1 MIIWFKNLPVGKKF
15 LYTFASLLTLILI
28 ISYTSYSGIHNLKT
42 NLDQAEIRLR
52 SYELLLQVDRDL
64 QQTLVAERSLI
75 YTKVGTPKFDEYL
88 KAHQENLQQSAERW
102 QKYIGLI
109 QTEKEKNLVNE
120 YNGLRVKWENLTNA
134 VVEKLKSG
142 DTTSIKNALEESEG
156 VAATAFEDCRNII
169 DQLTGINDE
178 FSAAEL
184 VENEKTYDGS
194 ITTLIIMTI
203 IVFVLSFLVGRFL
216 TNAIKMPL
224 EKAKMMMQNLAKGN
238 LKTRLRLDIK
248 DEIGDMANAM
258 DNMADNLA
266 NKMKELHKISEGE
279 LDVSFSNY
287 NSDDEIT
294 PSFERIVKTL
304 ESLKDEILKLNKE
317 AKNGNLSFRGDS
329 NKFKGVYSNLVAG
342 VNETVDSLMTPIK
355 EGADVLKV
363 LAKGDLTVRMTGNY
377 FGDHQL
383 IKNNINAVADSLGS
397 ALSEVNQA
405 SLAAASAANQISAS
419 TEEMASGSQELA
431 SQVTEIAGA
440 VEEMTKTIYE
450 STKNTGTVAE
460 KSKLASQRVQ
470 KGVERVN
477 DTKTGMQR
485 IVKSATK
492 TGEIIANLAKQTEQI
507 GQITQVIDE
516 IADQTN
522 LLALNAA
529 IEAARAGEQ
538 GRGFAVVAD
547 EVRKLAERTTKATK
561 EIADTIKTIQTGVL
575 DANNSMQEAQTSVIE
590 GMKLTDDVS
599 NSLFA
604 IMENTNDVTDLATQ
618 VSAASEELSAT
629 SEQISKSIENISS
642 VTQESASG
650 VQQIARAAED
660 LNRLT
665 ENLQALV
672 VSFKVEE
679 RGIIKR

>member
-1 MIIWFKNLPVGKKF
+1 MIYWFKNLPVGKKF
-15 LYTFASLLTLILI
+15 FYTFATLLLLIFI
-28 ISYTSYSGIHNLKT
+28 ISYSSYNGIYNLKSS
-42 NLDQAEIRLR
+42 LDQSEVRLR

-64 QQTLVAERSLI
+64 QQALVAERSLI
-75 YTKVGTPKFDEYL
+75 HTQISSPKFDEYVN
-88 KAHQENLQQSAERW
+88 AHQENIQQARDRW
-102 QKYIGLI
+102 QKYILLI
-109 QTEKEKNLVNE
+109 QTDKEKALVNE
-120 YNGLRVKWENLTNA
+120 YNSLVQKWEALTSS
-134 VVEKLKSG
+134 VISKLR
-142 DTTSIKNALEESEG
+142 TSDSTGRNDAIQESEG
-156 VAATAFEDCRNII
+156 AAAVAFEECRDVI
-169 DQLTGINDE
+169 DKLTGVNDE

-184 VENEKTYDGS
+184 VKNEETYS
-194 ITTLIIMTI
+194 SSLTTLLVIAAIS
-203 IVFVLSFLVGRFL
+203 FLLSFFVGRFL
-216 TNAIKMPL
+216 TNSIKDPL
-224 EKAKMMMQNLAKGN
+224 EKAKVMMQNLAKGN
-238 LKTRLRLDIK
+238 LKTRLKLDIK
-248 DEIGDMANAM
+248 DEIGEMANAM

-266 NKMKELHKISEGE
+266 DKMNQLHKISEGN
-279 LDVSFSNY
+279 LNVSFSNY
-287 NSDDEIT
+287 NSEDEIT

-304 ESLKDEILKLNKE
+304 ESLKDEILKLNAE
-317 AKNGNLSFRGDS
+317 AKNGNLAFRGDS
-329 NKFKGVYSNLVAG
+329 HKFKGVYSNLVSG
-342 VNETVDSLMTPIK
+342 VNETIDSLMTPIK

-405 SLAAASAANQISAS
+405 SLAASSAANQISAS

-460 KSKLASQRVQ
+460 KSKIASQRVKQ
-470 KGVERVN
+470 GVDKVN
-477 DTKTGMQR
+477 DTKSGMQK

-575 DANNSMQEAQTSVIE
+575 DANNSMHEAQSSVLE

-665 ENLQALV
+665 ENLQSLV
-672 VSFKVEE
+672 TKFRVEE
-679 RGIIKR
+679 RGIVRR

>member
-1 MIIWFKNLPVGKKF
+1 MINWFKNLPVGKKF
-15 LYTFASLLTLILI
+15 FYTFTTLLVLIFI
-28 ISYTSYSGIHNLKT
+28 ISYSSYTGISNLKLS
-42 NLDQAEIRLR
+42 LDQSEVRLR

-64 QQTLVAERSLI
+64 QQALVAERSLI
-75 YTKVGTPKFDEYL
+75 HTPITSPKFDEYV
-88 KAHQENLQQSAERW
+88 KAHQENIQQAKDRW
-102 QKYIGLI
+102 QKYILLI
-109 QTEKEKNLVNE
+109 QTDKEKALVNE
-120 YNGLRVKWENLTNA
+120 YGTLEQKWESITNSI
-134 VVEKLKSG
+134 VSKLRSG
-142 DTTSIKNALEESEG
+142 DTADIQNAIIQSDGE
-156 VAATAFEDCRNII
+156 AAVAFEECRDII
-169 DQLTGINDE
+169 DKLTGVNDE
-178 FSAAEL
+178 FSAEEL
-184 VENEKTYDGS
+184 VKNEETYSTS
-194 ITTLIIMTI
+194 ITTLLIISAI
-203 IVFVLSFLVGRFL
+203 SFILSFIVGRFL
-216 TNAIKMPL
+216 TNAIKEPL
-224 EKAKMMMQNLAKGN
+224 ERAKLMMQNLSKGN
-238 LKTRLRLDIK
+238 LKTRLKLDIK
-248 DEIGDMANAM
+248 DEIGEMANAM

-266 NKMKELHKISEGE
+266 DKMNQLYKISEGD
-279 LDVSFSNY
+279 LNVSFSNY
-287 NSDDEIT
+287 SSDDEIT

-304 ESLKDEILKLNKE
+304 NNLRDEIISLNNE
-317 AKNGNLSFRGDS
+317 AKNGNLSFRGDL
-329 NKFKGVYSNLVAG
+329 NKFKGVYFNLVKG
-342 VNETVDSLMTPIK
+342 VNETIDSLMTPIK
-355 EGADVLKV
+355 EGSDVLGI
-363 LAKGDLTVRMTGNY
+363 LAKGDLTVRVVGNY

-383 IKNNINAVADSLGS
+383 IKNSINSVADSLGS

-405 SLAAASAANQISAS
+405 SMAAASAANQISAS

-460 KSKLASQRVQ
+460 KSKLASQRV
-470 KGVERVN
+470 KHGVDKVN

-561 EIADTIKTIQTGVL
+561 EIADTIKTIQNGVM
-575 DANNSMQEAQTSVIE
+575 DANSSMQEAQSSVVE

-599 NSLFA
+599 TSLFA

-665 ENLQALV
+665 ENLQGLV
-672 VSFKVEE
+672 VRFKIEE
-679 RGIIKR
+679 RGIVRR